1 MSVKKQYIKSSGLCK
16 CTFRL
21 PKAAAANAQKV
32 ALVGDFNE
40 WEKDGVPM
48 KKLKSGEFKVDV
60 ELEPGRQYEFRYLI
74 DEESWENDW
83 DADAY
88 VPKPAFFVENSM
100 IAL

>member
-40 WEKDGVPM
+40 WKKDAVRM

-60 ELEPGRQYEFRYLI
+60 ELAPGRAYEFRYLI
-74 DEESWENDW
+74 DGESWENDW

-88 VPKPAFFVENSM
+88 VPKPTFFVENSM
-100 IAL
+100 ISL